1 VDFVIFVCKLKNTSN
16 QKLVQ
21 QHECN
26 IHETI
31 LFNSERQ
38 SFIFP
43 YTKILVKKINIEKI
57 LKLLENHWLQN
68 FKFDFAL

>member
-1 VDFVIFVCKLKNTSN
+1 M
-16 QKLVQ
+16 Q

-26 IHETI
+26 IHKTI